1 MTLHTARHIFLLGM
15 MGCGK
20 TATGKALSD
29 LLGYALADTD
39 ALIEQYTHQTITELF
54 AQGGEGYFR
63 HIEAACLRCLQSLSS
78 PMVVATGGGTPCF
91 FDNIAQINH
100 PADSRSIYLAVPP
113 ARLSQRLWSERQHR
127 PLLQDLHTP
136 AALEAWIAHKI
147 AEREPYYCQATHI
160 IYPLPHHSPAD
171 IARYIADKLF

>member
-91 FDNIAQINH
+91 STISPKSTALPIAVVSIWLCLLLAFPNASGPSDNTALCCKTYT
-100 PADSRSIYLAVPP
+100 RPP
-113 ARLSQRLWSERQHR
+113 H
-127 PLLQDLHTP
+127 
-136 AALEAWIAHKI
+136 
-147 AEREPYYCQATHI
+147 
-160 IYPLPHHSPAD
+160 
-171 IARYIADKLF
+171 